1 MNGMHMNRRGGGGFR
16 YTYQTGAGGQAGANN
31 NYANAQRNQGFGL
44 HHLFILV
51 FLFYTLSPLFKSA
64 PYYSLSVDSTY
75 RFRVNTDILNT
86 QYYVRE
92 EFFNEVKKDPRFKGT
107 VDLEVD
113 EQYLVSLQKTCEQAT
128 RLKKT
133 YEYRAYQYT
142 GDYRNHYL
150 GEANKV
156 DMGSCRKKEQL
167 LAKHPDYV
175 SQLYYYR

>member
-1 MNGMHMNRRGGGGFR
+1 MNRRGGGFR
-16 YTYQTGAGGQAGANN
+16 YTYHAGGPANQAGANN
-31 NYANAQRNQGFGL
+31 NNAYAQRNQGFGV
-44 HHLFILV
+44 HYLFIIV
-51 FLFYTLSPLFKSA
+51 FLFYALSPLFKSA
-64 PYYSLSVDSTY
+64 PYHSLSLDATY

-92 EFFNEVKKDPRFKGT
+92 EFFDQVRKDQSFKGT

-113 EQYLVSLQKTCEQAT
+113 EQYLISLKKTCEQAT

-142 GDYRNHYL
+142 GEYRSYYL

-156 DMGSCRKKEQL
+156 DLGSCNKIDQL
-167 LAKHPDYV
+167 YKKHPDYV